1 MFEPTGCSYGAAA
14 TPSTRVSTPTWA
26 SVPEC
31 PRTLAPTRYVDNVS
45 SVDEPIALEA
55 YDEAWPEQF
64 VTEAARLTDGL
75 ADTVVAVE
83 HIGSTAV
90 AGLAAKPIIDVMVGV
105 TDLSATERLAHR
117 LGQLGYEDCGG
128 SDNRRYFRKRGAEPY
143 YNVQVIE
150 HASPTWNSN
159 VLFRTFL
166 RSDPHA
172 AKRYAKTKRAA
183 AEEAPTLL
191 AYSELKRHA
200 IEELLRLARADA

>member
-45 SVDEPIALEA
+45 SVD
-55 YDEAWPEQF
+55 
-64 VTEAARLTDGL
+64 
-75 ADTVVAVE
+75 E

-128 SDNRRYFRKRGAEPY
+128 SDNRRYFRKRGAE
-143 YNVQVIE
+143 
-150 HASPTWNSN
+150 
-159 VLFRTFL
+159 
-166 RSDPHA
+166 
-172 AKRYAKTKRAA
+172 
-183 AEEAPTLL
+183 
-191 AYSELKRHA
+191 
-200 IEELLRLARADA
+200 